1 MLWLMY
7 GILVAFG
14 VAGIWIAHRQSQA
27 RIREYKEMLAIQAR
41 LPQREPMHPW
51 LTEPVPEPSP
61 YILKE
66 WEPLGIP
73 WPTEN
78 SASEP
83 SSESAPPSTPTHLS
97 TSSELKISGLTGV
110 WLPQSQSTNPLP
122 AAMPAAEMPTESA
135 TAKVSGVTAT
145 KRGKRES
152 KL

>member
-83 SSESAPPSTPTHLS
+83 FSESDRLSRPTPTYSSDSPTVWESTGDSLPLS
-97 TSSELKISGLTGV
+97 PSG
-110 WLPQSQSTNPLP
+110 NPLP
-122 AAMPAAEMPTESA
+122 AVTPAVETPTESVPA
-135 TAKVSGVTAT
+135 PSSTDTR
-145 KRGKRES
+145 RGKRES